1 MFIGHFG
8 MALAA
13 KRVAPAASLGTTVM
27 AAQWADGIWPV
38 FVLLGI
44 EHAEIRPGVTVV
56 TPLDFVSYPY
66 SHSLVA
72 DIGWAVLFGGVYGSL
87 RKDWR
92 TAAWLG
98 ALVLSHWVLDVVAH
112 RPDMPTWPGGPM
124 LGVGLWNSLP
134 ATLAVEFALF
144 GAGAWLYAGATV
156 ARDALGNVLLWTF
169 VALLALMY
177 VMAVF
182 GPPPP
187 SERALAL
194 AGLAGWLFVAWGY
207 WIDRHREPAALLAA
221 DRRPSPGTR

>member
-1 MFIGHFG
+1 MFLGHFG
-8 MALAA
+8 LALAT

-44 EHAEIRPGVTVV
+44 ERAEIRPGITVV

-72 DIGWAVLFGGVYGSL
+72 DIAWAALFAVVYATL

-92 TAAWLG
+92 TALWLA
-98 ALVLSHWVLDVVAH
+98 ALVLSHWVLDVAAH
-112 RPDMPTWPGGPM
+112 RPDMPTWPGGPK
-124 LGVGLWNSLP
+124 LGAGLWNSLP
-134 ATLAVEFALF
+134 ATLVAEFALF
-144 GAGAWLYAGATV
+144 GAGAWLYGRATT
-156 ARDALGNVLLWTF
+156 ARDTMGNVLLWTF
-169 VALLALMY
+169 VAMLTLIY

-194 AGLAGWLFVAWGY
+194 SGLAGWLFVAWGY
-207 WIDRHREPAALLAA
+207 WIDRHREPVTPLAGGH
-221 DRRPSPGTR
+221 RLSSGTR

>member
-8 MALAA
+8 VALAA

-72 DIGWAVLFGGVYGSL
+72 DAGWAVLFAGVYATL

-112 RPDMPTWPGGPM
+112 RPDMPTWPGGPK

-144 GAGAWLYAGATV
+144 GAGAWLYARATV
-156 ARDALGNVLLWTF
+156 ARDGLGNVLLWTF

-187 SERALAL
+187 SERALAF
-194 AGLAGWLFVAWGY
+194 AGLAGWLFVVWGY
-207 WIDRHREPAALLAA
+207 WIDRHREPVVVLAA
-221 DRRPSPGTR
+221 NRRPSPGTR